1 MILINGLKV
10 YKMRDLCINYDIEEL
25 QKELSC
31 FISKNGDYNSQP
43 NKNKIILHYQWREF
57 YKKELELWNENRFY
71 HNLPLQSW
79 IYLNR
84 KKYINK
90 DAINLTDLEILR
102 AFKISGIYIGNSQF
116 SPFWIKKFIE
126 EYNIKSVYDP
136 TGGWGHRILGSYNI
150 DYIYNDINK
159 NTYNNCIKMVN
170 ELDIPNTVL
179 YNNDSSKFTPNE
191 DYECV
196 FTCPPYWNKEKY
208 SDRGAENLNYNN
220 FLIWW
225 DQTIKCSLKN
235 NVKYFAYVI
244 SNDLKEDMNKVCIL
258 NKLQFIEEKQLSNNY
273 NHFQRNSINIK
284 KGETIQIFKQNMKY

>member
-1 MILINGLKV
+1 MILINGLKA
-10 YKMRDLCINYDIEEL
+10 YKMRDLYINYDIEEL

-57 YKKELELWNENRFY
+57 YKKELELWGENRFY

-136 TGGWGHRILGSYNI
+136 TGGWGQRILGSYNI
-150 DYIYNDINK
+150 DYIYNDINT

-170 ELDIPNTVL
+170 ELDIPNTIL

-191 DYECV
+191 NYECV

-208 SDRGAENLNYNN
+208 SDKGAENLNYND

-244 SNDLKEDMNKVCIL
+244 SNDLKEDMNKICIQ
-258 NKLQFIEEKQLSNNY
+258 NKLQFVEEKQLSNNY

-284 KGETIQIFKQNMKY
+284 KGESIQIFEKL

>member
-31 FISKNGDYNSQP
+31 FISKNGDYNLQP
-43 NKNKIILHYQWREF
+43 NKNKIILHYQWKEF
-57 YKKELELWNENRFY
+57 YKKELELWNENKFY

-102 AFKISGIYIGNSQF
+102 AFKISGVHIGNSQF

-126 EYNIKSVYDP
+126 EYNIKSIYDP

-150 DYIYNDINK
+150 NYIYNDINT

-170 ELDIPNTVL
+170 ELDIPNTIL
-179 YNNDSSKFTPNE
+179 YNNDSSKFIPNE
-191 DYECV
+191 NYECV

-208 SDRGAENLNYNN
+208 SDKGAENLNYND

-244 SNDLKEDMNKVCIL
+244 SNDLKEDMNKICIQ
-258 NKLQFIEEKQLSNNY
+258 NKLQFVEEKQLSNNY
-273 NHFQRNSINIK
+273 NHFQRSSNNVK
-284 KGETIQIFKQNMKY
+284 KGESIQIFRK